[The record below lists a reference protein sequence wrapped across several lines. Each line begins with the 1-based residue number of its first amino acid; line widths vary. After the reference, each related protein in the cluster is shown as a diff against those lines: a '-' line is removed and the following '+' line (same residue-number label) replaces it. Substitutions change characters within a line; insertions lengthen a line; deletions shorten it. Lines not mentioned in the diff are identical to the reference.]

1 MIKRV
6 LIFSLLIG
14 VLVTSGVFQRNA
26 FAGVLVTETD
36 SEIPY
41 EFKGSI
47 EVDEKPELLL
57 NRIVHIFTLGALSRK
72 EVDVVKSQLK
82 SKLAKKAKLYSIDA
96 VINVEYSPDPSDPR
110 FLKAKHVYAK
120 GNMVKYKK
128 AYTY

>member
-1 MIKRV
+1 MLKRIF
-6 LIFSLLIG
+6 IFSLVIG
-14 VLVTSGVFQRNA
+14 VLMSTVALQQTA
-26 FAGVLVTETD
+26 FARILVTETD

-41 EFKGSI
+41 EFKGAI

-57 NRIVHIFTLGALSRK
+57 NRIVHVFTLGALSRK
-72 EVDVVKSQLK
+72 EADVVKNQLNA
-82 SKLAKKAKLYSIDA
+82 KLAKKAKLYSPDA

-120 GNMVKYKK
+120 GNMIKYKK

>member
-6 LIFSLLIG
+6 FIFSLIIS
-14 VLVTSGVFQRNA
+14 VLMSGGVFQQTA
-26 FAGVLVTETD
+26 FAGILVTETD

-41 EFKGSI
+41 EFKGAI

-72 EVDVVKSQLK
+72 EVDVVKKQLK
-82 SKLAKKAKLYSIDA
+82 NKLAKKAKLYSPDA

-120 GNMVKYKK
+120 GNMIKYKK